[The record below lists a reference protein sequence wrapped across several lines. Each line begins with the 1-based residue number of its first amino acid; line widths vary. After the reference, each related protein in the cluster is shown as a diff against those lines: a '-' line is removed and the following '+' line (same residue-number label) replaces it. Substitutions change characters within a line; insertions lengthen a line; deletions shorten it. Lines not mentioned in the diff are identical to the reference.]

1 MKITIITMRFDDE
14 SNAHAMAEAVPS
26 QNPRCGCRHCVL
38 YTAMEQNVTK
48 AAYRI
53 DDDTWEI
60 LILDD

>member
-1 MKITIITMRFDDE
+1 
-14 SNAHAMAEAVPS
+14 
-26 QNPRCGCRHCVL
+26 
-38 YTAMEQNVTK
+38 MEQNVTK